1 MIRIS
6 SLPNINYLKECFELD
21 PSSPSYLK
29 WNNDRPISHFAS
41 AESYEMWKIKA
52 AGKQIINLNTDG
64 YYIVYTNTINDKV
77 TRFKAH
83 RIVYAIANNTNNF
96 QNLQIDHID
105 CNKLNN
111 NPQNLRLA
119 TNRQN
124 QYNRG
129 KPNNNTSGHKNIY
142 FHKKLK
148 KYTCSIRIN
157 KKQTHIGIFDSLES
171 AIEARDKKI
180 KEIAGE
186 FFKI

>member
-1 MIRIS
+1 MHIAQ
-6 SLPNINYLKECFELD
+6 LPNLEYLKECFELD
-21 PSSPSYLK
+21 ATSPSYLK
-29 WNNDRPISHFAS
+29 WSNDRPISHFAS
-41 AESYEMWKIKA
+41 PESYEMWKLKT
-52 AGKQIINLNTDG
+52 AGKQIVNLNTDG
-64 YYIVYTNTINDKV
+64 YYIVYTNTINNKV

-83 RIVYAIANNTNNF
+83 RIIYAIANNTNDF

-119 TNRQN
+119 TNTQN

-129 KPNNNTSGHKNIY
+129 KQKNNTSGHKNIY
-142 FHKKLK
+142 FHKKCQ

-157 KKQTHIGIFDSLES
+157 KKHTHIGVFDSLEL
-171 AIEARDKKI
+171 AIEARDKKL

-186 FFKI
+186 FFKA